1 MQSPGPCG
9 SVAGSGSSRTAEYR
23 SELSEA
29 LEALGREVDVGG
41 SGLVA
46 DGTSVDL
53 EVFER
58 AHPHPG
64 VVAELVGQ
72 SAEPA
77 LLVADRISEAARQV
91 LRDAGWSWL
100 DRRGHLRIWIPHLR
114 VDAPIGVGHGDARG
128 TGNSPWTP
136 VGLEIAVHAL
146 INPDVEVSARR
157 IAADTGRS
165 PGGTQEILGRFMA
178 EGLIG
183 SASRLP
189 LLPDLFWETSS
200 HWPDDGWLPLT
211 VDIVEA
217 ARVAGPGEL
226 VRVDERA
233 ATLGGA
239 RIAAAADLP
248 ARCYV
253 GKQGLRRLRAL
264 QPSDAEPSTF
274 VRSPPLQWI
283 PELEGFDPDED
294 HPWRVAHP
302 MICALRLGAD
312 RSRGREIV
320 EDWGVVPG

>member
-1 MQSPGPCG
+1 MQVPGPGG
-9 SVAGSGSSRTAEYR
+9 SVSGSGSSRTAEYR

-29 LEALGREVDVGG
+29 LEALGLEVDVGG

-100 DRRGHLRIWIPHLR
+100 DRRGHLRIWIPQLR

-217 ARVAGPGEL
+217 ARVAGPESWCASMSGL
-226 VRVDERA
+226 RPSVAPASLLPRTYRRA
-233 ATLGGA
+233 ATWA
-239 RIAAAADLP
+239 
-248 ARCYV
+248 
-253 GKQGLRRLRAL
+253 
-264 QPSDAEPSTF
+264 
-274 VRSPPLQWI
+274 
-283 PELEGFDPDED
+283 
-294 HPWRVAHP
+294 
-302 MICALRLGAD
+302 
-312 RSRGREIV
+312 SRGY
-320 EDWGVVPG
+320 VVSAPCSRATPNRPRS